1 MATNSLSNVPW
12 SIPPIISNPL
22 LPDNVSVI
30 PGPETDG
37 SMRVPLRK
45 GIVCCVE
52 MDRPWLLQ
60 NINQNED
67 DHIEFSLHGEVDGT
81 WNKLNVSSSLKT
93 KVPMFFLNRTDKD
106 VIYMAI
112 FPQ

>member
-1 MATNSLSNVPW
+1 MATINLNDVPW
-12 SIPPIISNPL
+12 TIPPIISDPS
-22 LPDNVSVI
+22 LPDNINILPS
-30 PGPETDG
+30 PETDG
-37 SMRVPLRK
+37 SIRVPLRK

-52 MDRPWLLQ
+52 MDRAWLLQ

-67 DHIEFSLHGEVDGT
+67 DFIEFSLHGEVGGT
-81 WNKLNVSSSLKT
+81 WNKLNVSSSLKAQT
-93 KVPMFFLNRTDKD
+93 SMFFLNRTDKD